1 MDVTGIFNAG
11 GVLVKN
17 PNYSKSKKN
26 TQPEYITVTDFS
38 QLPSGSTTGT
48 ALTDVAYQGAEK
60 MVLFLE
66 IMMIG
71 KIYQSW
77 NNSK

>member
-26 TQPEYITVTDFS
+26 TQPEYITITDFS
-38 QLPSGSTTGT
+38 FQ
-48 ALTDVAYQGAEK
+48 
-60 MVLFLE
+60 
-66 IMMIG
+66 
-71 KIYQSW
+71 
-77 NNSK
+77 